1 MVEVLNYKTWRSCQR
16 SHPGCGVF
24 LSVGAVAVKD
34 SVPLSSLEPPAEPAA
49 AEHRSVKGDTSAS
62 SNDLQPP
69 CVSTENSNLRPQ
81 ALKDEDGFEEEEEAG
96 GALTIS
102 ETAYRFIQSYCIN
115 NA

>member
-1 MVEVLNYKTWRSCQR
+1 MFQG

-34 SVPLSSLEPPAEPAA
+34 SVPLSPLEPPAEPAA
-49 AEHRSVKGDTSAS
+49 VEHRSVKGETSAL

-69 CVSTENSNLRPQ
+69 CVSTETSNLRPQ
-81 ALKDEDGFEEEEEAG
+81 ALKDEDGFEEEDDAD

-102 ETAYRFIQSYCIN
+102 ETAYRFIQNY
-115 NA
+115 